1 MTQPAEEIAMNA
13 KLIAALI
20 ATLIAAS
27 AHAEQKYGRDS
38 VYVGKNDRPGTAAQ
52 GPTITRYGRDSVYV
66 TNSPAPRPTKVTSDV
81 KIKFGRA

>member
-1 MTQPAEEIAMNA
+1 MNA
-13 KLIAALI
+13 KLIAAVI
-20 ATLIAAS
+20 TTLIAAS

-38 VYVGKNDRPGTAAQ
+38 VYVGKNDRPSAAAN

-66 TNSPAPRPTKVTSDV
+66 TNSPAPKPTKVTSDA

>member
-1 MTQPAEEIAMNA
+1 MNA
-13 KLIAALI
+13 KLIATAI

-38 VYVGKNDRPGTAAQ
+38 VYVGKNDRPSAAVK

-66 TNSPAPRPTKVTSDV
+66 TNSPAPKPSKVTSTLV
-81 KIKFGRA
+81 RFGRA